1 MRLIKLNTRLD
12 SDGRAVIYSEWSKNF
27 PELNGYLTSPE
38 NVYEL
43 GKVLKFDS
51 RTEEHL
57 YMFCLNNRNR
67 ILSFFELSAG
77 TVNSTVMDSRSIAQ
91 KALLANAV
99 NIILIHNHPSG
110 DPTPSRKDV
119 QSTAKV
125 VKGLDLLNIEVLDH
139 IIIGSNRFESLKES
153 KYIDEIWRKDDEK
166 YENRYV

>member
-1 MRLIKLNTRLD
+1 MRLTKLNTRLD
-12 SDGRAVIYSEWSKNF
+12 SDGRAVVYSEWSKNF

-51 RTEEHL
+51 KTGEHL

-67 ILSFFELSAG
+67 IVSFFELSSG

-99 NIILIHNHPSG
+99 GIILIHNHPSG
-110 DPTPSRKDV
+110 SIEPSVEDKNITKRLI
-119 QSTAKV
+119 SC
-125 VKGLDLLNIEVLDH
+125 GEIIGIEVIDH
-139 IIIGSNRFESLKES
+139 IIIGDGMYFSFKENM
-153 KYIDEIWRKDDEK
+153 II
-166 YENRYV
+166 